1 MHGLAPPNE
10 SLFHLDAGLGSALF
24 VLVFVWAVHVC
35 RGNVMET
42 KAAGWWAVA
51 FLISLVEHVLA
62 ATMEYVDG
70 SLLHGYLHGFSLVH
84 TLEPILLYAGLRAL
98 HGRDGPGVMMPTM
111 ISLGVGWV
119 GAAMVATLSLPW
131 VLAPVHLLR
140 GVMLFIFA
148 YMAWRSVGKT
158 MERPL
163 PSGILSA
170 VAAANAVV
178 AFAVAAAIGLGA
190 ESLVILAMLEA
201 TLYGLL
207 GLVLAI
213 RLLGGPGA
221 LARRS
226 RQPVWPRDV
235 LNALD
240 AGVLDVDADRKV
252 TWANQA
258 AATLFGVRDPDGLT
272 GVTLETLLPSWGET
286 PPDARSSRHDVR
298 VIEGRDRRGQALTVR
313 ATCLGSLAG
322 LDGGAPAGN
331 DDMLVLVQTP
341 DLLLERDA
349 ASLVAMAR
357 LFQDMDRL
365 VRSGESQQ
373 AICRAAC
380 VLLADLTDA
389 PTVWVAM
396 GYDRHSLRLIAAAG
410 ADSVLLSD
418 QIGRPLTPLLRSLV
432 DPALDLG
439 TPQAVPVGGPD
450 PAALLVTEA
459 SQAGDASGRGGGDT
473 TAFGDSGS
481 PGGVPQ
487 GPAAVAPM
495 VCCGR
500 MVGVLVVHGRSAPP
514 DRLVRLRAEAVA
526 QHLLTATD
534 AARDTA
540 FLRLQAQA
548 MTVAANATLIT
559 DRDGT
564 IVWVNEAFKALS
576 GFSAADVCGRTPDML
591 TSGQQDP
598 ETSEEM
604 WSTVRTGR
612 NWDGELVERRK
623 DGTLYTVRQTVT
635 PLRETDGTVTHFVF
649 VHEDITD
656 HKRAEERVR
665 YLSNY
670 DTLTRLPN
678 RTLFRDRLYQA
689 VQHARRT
696 QGTVAVL
703 FVDLAQFSRVND
715 TMGHD
720 VGDQI
725 LMTIGSRLNAAVAE
739 EVDTVARMGGD
750 EFAIIQ
756 TGRSGAELAANL
768 ARRVARII
776 ETPVEVGQ
784 QAVSVRANVGIAM
797 YPDDGPDPDNLIKN
811 ADLAMY
817 RVIRSEGETYRFYS
831 NEMNDD
837 AQARLA
843 LEADLRRALERRE
856 LVNYYQPQYDI
867 SGTLVGM
874 EALVRWLHPTRGL
887 VSPGAFIPVAEESG
901 LILSLGDRVLRQAL
915 ADVAA
920 WRASGLPLVPVSV
933 NISAAQFAQTDL
945 VDHIRAALEQHGLPP
960 DALELELTESMLMR
974 EGEVAIGFLG
984 QLADLGIRIAIDDF
998 GTGYSSLSYLKR
1010 FPVHK
1015 LKIDKAFVR
1024 HVNDDTNDTIIVRA
1038 IINLGHSLGMSVV
1051 AEGVE
1056 TEEQFDYL
1064 RGEGADVVQGFL
1076 FSRPLPHEEMERVL
1090 RVEFGRLSSAS
1101 ARAAP

>member
-1 MHGLAPPNE
+1 MHGLALPHV
-10 SLFHLDAGLGSALF
+10 SFFHLIAGLGAALL
-24 VLVFVWAVHVC
+24 VLVFLWAVRAR
-35 RGNVMET
+35 RGDPREAR
-42 KAAGWWAVA
+42 AAGWWAAA
-51 FLISLVEHVLA
+51 FLISVIENALA
-62 ATMEYVDG
+62 ATMVDG
-70 SLLHGYLHGFSLVH
+70 EGSLFRGFSLMH

-98 HGRDGPGVMMPTM
+98 RGREGPGLLMPIM
-111 ISLGVGWV
+111 VSLGVGWV
-119 GAAMVATLSLPW
+119 GAAMVANLASGW
-131 VLAPVHLLR
+131 VLVPMHGLR
-140 GVMLFIFA
+140 GVVLMVLA
-148 YMAWRSVGKT
+148 VTAWRAVVSTAGQ
-158 MERPL
+158 PL
-163 PSGILSA
+163 PSGVLSS
-170 VAAANAVV
+170 VAAANGLM
-178 AFAVAAAIGLGA
+178 AFAVAAAIGLRS
-190 ESLVILAMLEA
+190 EDLLLLVVLEA
-201 TLYGLL
+201 ALFGLL

-221 LARRS
+221 LAHRVTS
-226 RQPVWPRDV
+226 PAWPRGI
-235 LNALD
+235 LD
-240 AGVLDVDADRKV
+240 AIDTSVLEVDGTRTV
-252 TWANQA
+252 IWANRA
-258 AATLFGVRDPDGLT
+258 AATLFGGRAPEGLT
-272 GVTLETLLPSWGET
+272 GMALASLLPSLGET
-286 PPDARSSRHDVR
+286 PSGAPLEPHDARL
-298 VIEGRDRRGQALTVR
+298 IEGRDGRGQIVTVR
-313 ATCLGSLAG
+313 VTRIDGTGGREGDPKAG
-322 LDGGAPAGN
+322 RDG
-331 DDMLVLVQTP
+331 MLLLVQAP
-341 DLLLERDA
+341 DTLLERDA

-389 PTVWVAM
+389 PTTWVAM
-396 GYDRHSLRLIAAAG
+396 GYDRDSLRLIAAAG
-410 ADSVLLSD
+410 ADGVLLSD
-418 QIGRPLTPLLRSLV
+418 QIGRPLTPMLRSLV

-439 TPQAVPVGGPD
+439 NSQAVPVVGPD
-450 PAALLVTEA
+450 PAALPVTGAPCSGESVALGA
-459 SQAGDASGRGGGDT
+459 SDIIAMSDASLSGG
-473 TAFGDSGS
+473 S
-481 PGGVPQ
+481 PQ
-487 GPAAVAPM
+487 GPAAVVPM

-500 MVGVLVVHGRSAPP
+500 TVGVLVVHGRAAPP
-514 DRLVRLRAEAVA
+514 DRLMRLRAEAVA

-564 IVWVNEAFKALS
+564 IVWANAAFTALS
-576 GFSAADVCGRTPDML
+576 GFAASDVCGRTPDML

-598 ETSEEM
+598 ETSDEM
-604 WSTVRTGR
+604 WSTVRGGR
-612 NWDGELVERRK
+612 TWNGELVERRK

-635 PLRETDGTVTHFVF
+635 PLREADGSVTHFVF

-696 QGTVAVL
+696 HGTVAVL

-720 VGDQI
+720 VGDQF

-756 TGRSGAELAANL
+756 TGRAGADLAAGL

-797 YPDDGPDPDNLIKN
+797 YPDDGPDPDSLIKN
-811 ADLAMY
+811 ADMAMH

-856 LVNYYQPQYDI
+856 LVNYYQPQYDM

-874 EALVRWLHPTRGL
+874 EALVRWLHPSRGL

-915 ADVAA
+915 TDVAA
-920 WRASGLPLVPVSV
+920 WRASGLPLVPVAV
-933 NISAAQFAQTDL
+933 NISAAQFAETDL
-945 VDHIRAALEQHGLPP
+945 VGRIRAALDQHGLPP

-974 EGEVAIGFLG
+974 EAEEAIGFLG

-1015 LKIDKAFVR
+1015 LKIDRSFVR

-1076 FSRPLPHEEMERVL
+1076 FSRPLPQDEMERVL
-1090 RVEFGRLSSAS
+1090 RVEFGQLSSAS
-1101 ARAAP
+1101 APARVAP